1 MASCRSKLR
10 VVLSGRASELGV
22 AFVGAICRHIDSQGV
37 VSRSLN
43 RKKSV
48 VPERTTEALRETF
61 LICPDGLTTVNCFTL
76 RCC

>member
-48 VPERTTEALRETF
+48 VPERGTALRETF
-61 LICPDGLTTVNCFTL
+61 LVCPDGLTTVNCFTL
-76 RCC
+76 R

>member
-1 MASCRSKLR
+1 MASSRSKLR
-10 VVLSGRASELGV
+10 VAVRALV
-22 AFVGAICRHIDSQGV
+22 KTRVGSISRHIDSQGV

-48 VPERTTEALRETF
+48 VPERGPEALRETF
-61 LICPDGLTTVNCFTL
+61 LVCPDGLTTVNCFTL